1 MKRICLSAA
10 FILAF
15 LNPLSATTVQRLSFD
30 EEIVR
35 LSIEES
41 EETPERSPV
50 QEYLAKIEAQG
61 GLKGRK
67 ANA

>member
-15 LNPLSATTVQRLSFD
+15 LSPLSATTVQRLSFD
-30 EEIVR
+30 EGIVR
-35 LSIEES
+35 LSTEES